1 MLNWYLQ
8 TGKDS
13 DVVIASKIKL
23 ARNLSQFN
31 FYIKDE
37 EKILKLENLIQE
49 NLLQIGY
56 ELKFLKLRDLDEN
69 DTQVL
74 LEKGLI
80 TQKVVQNKNRISILI
95 NEEENICILINSDE
109 HLILQV
115 FASGLEIDAIT
126 NLCIEI
132 DEKLQTIFNISKS
145 PQYGYL
151 TASPINVG
159 TGMNLSV
166 ILHLP
171 GLTKTKNIQKVIK
184 FVRQFGIEITKYQ
197 EPDIYKI
204 SNERT
209 LGITEA
215 DIVKN
220 LKAIAEKLIE
230 QEKSARKV
238 LIENSIELEDLIF
251 RSYGILSNCR
261 KISQTEARELLS
273 NVKLGVDLGIIK
285 ELTDSKVKKLYLYTE
300 HANLSKYF
308 GQELNLGEQNI
319 KRAEMIKKITKE

>member
-13 DVVIASKIKL
+13 DVVMASKIKL

-37 EKILKLENLIQE
+37 AEILKLENLIQE
-49 NLLQIGY
+49 NLSQIRY
-56 ELKFLKLRDLDEN
+56 ELKFLKLRDLDEVSM
-69 DTQVL
+69 QVL

-95 NEEENICILINSDE
+95 NEEENICILINSDD
-109 HLILQV
+109 HLSLQV

-145 PQYGYL
+145 LKYGYL
-151 TASPINVG
+151 TANPTNVG

-184 FVRQFGIEITKYQ
+184 FVRQFGIEITKHQ

-209 LGITEA
+209 LGITEEN
-215 DIVKN
+215 IVKN
-220 LKAIAEKLIE
+220 LKAIAEKIIE

-261 KISQTEARELLS
+261 KISQAEARELLS

-300 HANLSKYF
+300 AANLSKYF
-308 GQELNLGEQNI
+308 VQELNLDEQNI
-319 KRAEMIKKITKE
+319 KRAELIKQITKE

>member
-37 EKILKLENLIQE
+37 QEILKLENLIQE
-49 NLLQIGY
+49 NLPQIGY
-56 ELKFLKLRDLDEN
+56 NLKFLKLRNLDDN
-69 DTQVL
+69 NIQVL
-74 LEKGLI
+74 LEKGLA
-80 TQKVVQNKNRISILI
+80 TQKIVRNKNKVSILI

-109 HLILQV
+109 HLEVQV
-115 FASGLEIDAIT
+115 FTSGLGIDAIT

-145 PQYGYL
+145 SKYGYL
-151 TASPINVG
+151 TACPINVG

-171 GLTKTKNIQKVIK
+171 GLTKTKNIHKVIK
-184 FVRQFGIEITKYQ
+184 FVRQFGIEITKHE

-209 LGITEA
+209 LGITEE
-215 DIVKN
+215 DIVKT
-220 LKAIAEKLIE
+220 LKAIAEKIIE

-238 LIENSIELEDLIF
+238 LVENPIELEDHIF

-261 KISQTEARELLS
+261 KISLDEARELLS
-273 NVKLGVDLGIIK
+273 DVKLGVDLGIIK
-285 ELTDSKVKKLYLYTE
+285 DLTDSKVKKLYLYTKS
-300 HANLSKYF
+300 ANLSKYF
-308 GQELNLGEQNI
+308 GQELNLPQQNI
-319 KRAEMIKKITKE
+319 KRAEIIKQITKE